1 MYPHPI
7 PCSGAIHRANA
18 VPMNGQ
24 GTGPLLPHRP
34 RRAQRFPAID
44 YTLAGG
50 YFVTICTRD
59 RICSLAGIENG
70 VVSLSPA
77 GRIVQ
82 QVWDGLQDRFSIAP
96 DEFVV
101 MPNHVH
107 GVVQLYGDSGVS
119 LGQIIRAF
127 KGAST
132 RTIRVAGIQDFGWQA
147 NYYEHVIRNDHELE
161 RIRNYIISN
170 PLVWPDDPEN
180 PERENKGHSSSNQ
193 ATWAG

>member
-1 MYPHPI
+1 
-7 PCSGAIHRANA
+7 
-18 VPMNGQ
+18 
-24 GTGPLLPHRP
+24 
-34 RRAQRFPAID
+34 
-44 YTLAGG
+44 
-50 YFVTICTRD
+50 
-59 RICSLAGIENG
+59 
-70 VVSLSPA
+70 
-77 GRIVQ
+77 
-82 QVWDGLQDRFSIAP
+82 
-96 DEFVV
+96 

-180 PERENKGHSSSNQ
+180 PEQETKGTHRRTKRLGRDESRRYKDDRPSVGNLVN
-193 ATWAG
+193 